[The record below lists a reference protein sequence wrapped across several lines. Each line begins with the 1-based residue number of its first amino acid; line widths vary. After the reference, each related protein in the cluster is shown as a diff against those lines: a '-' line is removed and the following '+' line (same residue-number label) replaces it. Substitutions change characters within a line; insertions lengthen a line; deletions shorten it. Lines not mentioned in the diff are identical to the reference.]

1 MASMIALFLQSP
13 YHTLLAAA
21 QNTKDATN
29 TNTNNSASAALPT
42 STAVQKNATAKSIDK
57 ATGTNSTGIRGFNSS
72 SPMKNMI
79 NPVFKMTRNPIA
91 NMTNPLNNTGK
102 QLHLSDLGYSDFS
115 EWFIGH
121 SGSTYWRKKES
132 EKAELFKKV
141 QPYLTFL
148 NIHQLE
154 RQGADIQT
162 KVEEIENLNQALRN
176 RDKMKD
182 DAIAQLSDQ
191 LLAISTRLQ
200 ELEETATVCII
211 IKLIFQA
218 DHWNESSRA
227 FVQ

>member
-1 MASMIALFLQSP
+1 MHPIHKNIQRNNTRIVTGVLAVFMASMIALFLSSP

-102 QLHLSDLGYSDFS
+102 
-115 EWFIGH
+115 
-121 SGSTYWRKKES
+121 
-132 EKAELFKKV
+132 
-141 QPYLTFL
+141 
-148 NIHQLE
+148 
-154 RQGADIQT
+154 
-162 KVEEIENLNQALRN
+162 
-176 RDKMKD
+176 
-182 DAIAQLSDQ
+182 
-191 LLAISTRLQ
+191 
-200 ELEETATVCII
+200 
-211 IKLIFQA
+211 
-218 DHWNESSRA
+218 
-227 FVQ
+227 